1 MQRISLLNDAQAKS
15 ISNGIIFY
23 PALRDY
29 VISSTVDENGNISVN
44 TIKLT
49 QFKKIEKE
57 TALKEKKSKK
67 INDFTIWV
75 FISYVF
81 L

>member
-1 MQRISLLNDAQAKS
+1 MNFSRNYL

-23 PALRDY
+23 PTLQDY
-29 VISSTVDENGNISVN
+29 VVSSTVDESGNISVN
-44 TIKLT
+44 NIKLAE
-49 QFKKIEKE
+49 FKKIEKE
-57 TALKEKKSKK
+57 TALKEKNSKK